1 LTFSFKF
8 GKREP
13 VKKQNIVLVGFRGA
27 GKTTIGRALA
37 KVSGLPFADLDEE
50 VEFVLGE
57 SIVDFVEK
65 HGWQVFREV
74 EQKVTH
80 DFCRNFS
87 GILATGGGTIENS
100 KNLQNLKKTGTFVF
114 VNPNFSKVKKFLM
127 QDKSGKRPQLNPSVP
142 FSQEIDMLWAQRKD
156 IYSATAD
163 IEINQEYDGD
173 MEATAKSLLEGVL
186 KSHLPALSPKKRVA
200 IFSSTR
206 GTTFQGLLD
215 RQAFG
220 RIPNVEFVLFVTNK
234 PDCEALEKAK
244 KAGISNIEVLG
255 EDDNLSRE
263 EYDRA
268 LINIVRSHNPD
279 IILLA
284 GWMRVLSALY
294 CDQFGDI
301 SLNVHPS
308 LLPKFA
314 GLMNLEIHKK
324 VLEYEEKYAGCTVH
338 RTSAEVDE
346 GEQVLQRKVLVD
358 ENDTPDTL
366 QQKVQKQEVLAFCE
380 VLEKR

>member
-1 LTFSFKF
+1 M
-8 GKREP
+8 
-13 VKKQNIVLVGFRGA
+13 KKQNIVLVGFRGA
-27 GKTTIGRALA
+27 GKTMLGRALA

-100 KNLQNLKKTGTFVF
+100 KNLQNLKKTGTFLF
-114 VNPNFSKVKKFLM
+114 LNPDFSKVKKFLL
-127 QDKSGKRPQLNPSVP
+127 QDKSGTRPQLNPSIP
-142 FSQEIDMLWAQRKD
+142 LAQEIDMLWAQRKD

-163 IEINQEYDGD
+163 IEVNHDYDGD
-173 MEATAKSLLEGVL
+173 IKVEAKKLTEGLLKKL
-186 KSHLPALSPKKRVA
+186 LPAVPPKRRIA
-200 IFSSTR
+200 ILSSTR
-206 GTTFQGLLD
+206 GSTFQGLLN
-215 RQAFG
+215 RQKMG
-220 RIPNVEFVLFVTNK
+220 RIPNTEFVLFVTNQ
-234 PDCEALEKAK
+234 PDCAALEKAK
-244 KAGISNIEVLG
+244 QAGIENLEVLPESDG
-255 EDDNLSRE
+255 LPRE

-268 LINIVRSHNPD
+268 LINILRSYNPD
-279 IILLA
+279 LILLA
-284 GWMRVLSALY
+284 GWMRIFSSLY
-294 CDQFGDI
+294 CDQFGDVT
-301 SLNVHPS
+301 LNVHPS

-314 GLMNLEIHKK
+314 GLMNMEVHKK

-338 RTSAEVDE
+338 RVSANVDE

-358 ENDTPDTL
+358 EADTPETL
-366 QQKVQKQEVLAFCE
+366 QEKVQKQEVLAFCE